1 MFKDAL
7 KIEKT
12 ILYSKKRLLYLR
24 VRIEESITP
33 LQLIDWM
40 KIKQI
45 ELINL
50 QI

>member
-12 ILYSKKRLLYLR
+12 LLYSKERLLYQR
-24 VRIEESITP
+24 VRIEEQITP
-33 LQLIDWM
+33 LQLIDRM

-45 ELINL
+45 EFINL